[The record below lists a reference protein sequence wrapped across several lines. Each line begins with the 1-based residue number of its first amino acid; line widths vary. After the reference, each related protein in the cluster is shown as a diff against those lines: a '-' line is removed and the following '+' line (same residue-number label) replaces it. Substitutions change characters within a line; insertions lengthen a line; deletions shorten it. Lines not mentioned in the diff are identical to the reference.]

1 MFLLNERVQ
10 GVPPELLDLYEKVCP
25 STIGHMTDFGFIT
38 GLKPFQS
45 NFHFVGNAVTVQLP
59 HMDSIA
65 IHKAV
70 DVVKPGDVLCVNTC
84 SEYDRAPLGEL
95 VGYAYKT
102 KGVAGVIIDGCIT
115 DVKALKEMGLLIYS
129 YGVSALTTR
138 SLGIEG
144 MINVPIAIQNVV
156 VKPGDLVVA
165 DDDGIFVVDPKF
177 AKEYGE
183 RAIAKQNGEP
193 ATKKRIDAGES
204 LPHINGNYK
213 YFEKA

>member
-10 GVPPELLDLYEKVCP
+10 GVTPELLDLYEKVCP

-95 VGYAYKT
+95 VAMP
-102 KGVAGVIIDGCIT
+102 IRP
-115 DVKALKEMGLLIYS
+115 KAWLGLLLMA
-129 YGVSALTTR
+129 ALQT
-138 SLGIEG
+138 
-144 MINVPIAIQNVV
+144 
-156 VKPGDLVVA
+156 
-165 DDDGIFVVDPKF
+165 
-177 AKEYGE
+177 
-183 RAIAKQNGEP
+183 
-193 ATKKRIDAGES
+193 
-204 LPHINGNYK
+204 
-213 YFEKA
+213 